1 MRGAL
6 ALSVA
11 AALLAA
17 AGAPPASADP
27 LPVADAR
34 RPAIQDAVPPRPSV
48 AERLAEIRR
57 RVQEALVYP
66 PPARWRDLTGET
78 LLRFEIGPDGR
89 ARGVRVVRSS
99 GLPPLDAAAKRA
111 VVAAGVLPRV
121 YGPLEIPVRFEL
133 E

>member
-1 MRGAL
+1 VRRAL
-6 ALSVA
+6 AFAVA
-11 AALLAA
+11 AALFAA
-17 AGAPPASADP
+17 AGAPPVSADP
-27 LPVADAR
+27 PALADVR
-34 RPAIQDAVPPRPSV
+34 RPVIEDAVPPRPSV

-57 RVQEALVYP
+57 RVQEALEYP

-78 LLRFEIGPDGR
+78 VLRFEIGPDGR

-99 GLPPLDAAAKRA
+99 GLAPLDAAATRA